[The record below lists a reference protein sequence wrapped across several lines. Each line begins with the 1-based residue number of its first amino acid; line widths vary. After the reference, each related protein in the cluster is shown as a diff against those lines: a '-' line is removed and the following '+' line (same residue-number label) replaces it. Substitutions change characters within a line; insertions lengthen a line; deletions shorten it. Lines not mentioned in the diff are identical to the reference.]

1 MALSN
6 INFTFEL
13 REVNLKN
20 RPEELYKISPKGTVP
35 VLCFQDGNVIDESIN
50 IMKWANNLIG
60 KEHLL
65 ITDKNIQYEI
75 IEGNDKKFKP
85 SLDKYKYFDRYP
97 ENSQDYYQ
105 EECVK
110 YLLNMDKLLQKNN
123 YIMGKKIQFVDIAL
137 FPFIRQ
143 FRAVNIEWFRGVFE
157 NIYVWYKKISNSQL
171 FLMIMK
177 KYDFWDNKNNP
188 LIIDYRRLS

>member
-1 MALSN
+1 MVLSS
-6 INFTFEL
+6 IDFTFEL

-65 ITDKNIQYEI
+65 ITDKNIQYVI
-75 IEGNDKKFKP
+75 IEGNDKKFKT

-105 EECVK
+105 AECVK
-110 YLLNMDKLLQKNN
+110 YLLNIDKLLQKNN
-123 YIMGKKIQFVDIAL
+123 YIMGEKIQFVDIAL

-143 FRAVNIEWFRGVFE
+143 FRMVNIEWFRGVFE
-157 NIYVWYKKISNSQL
+157 NIYVWYKK
-171 FLMIMK
+171 
-177 KYDFWDNKNNP
+177 
-188 LIIDYRRLS
+188 